1 MPSGLETLGQGH
13 RGENRNVYTLTQA
26 DDVPWYL
33 PSAGIISLWQKNTC
47 GNCAELPLRMTFS
60 QSVATREHAWML
72 IMAMI
77 SYEEQAVF
85 DLYAFACACACL
97 HNIYILHATVQHR
110 RGRVQLNQCL
120 LVSRTN
126 KPHCTNP
133 RNDDSVPVTLTVTF
147 SFLSS
152 HWDDIT

>member
-85 DLYAFACACACL
+85 DLYAFACACVYTIYTYYML
-97 HNIYILHATVQHR
+97 QFNIAEGEFSSISASLSPEQI
-110 RGRVQLNQCL
+110 
-120 LVSRTN
+120 SRTAQILAMM
-126 KPHCTNP
+126 TQ
-133 RNDDSVPVTLTVTF
+133 
-147 SFLSS
+147 FLLL
-152 HWDDIT
+152 